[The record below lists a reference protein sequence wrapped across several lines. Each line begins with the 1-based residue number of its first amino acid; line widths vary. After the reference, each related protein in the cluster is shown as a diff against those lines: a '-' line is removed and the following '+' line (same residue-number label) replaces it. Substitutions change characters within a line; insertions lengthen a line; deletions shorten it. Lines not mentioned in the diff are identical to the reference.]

1 MQDESSPNFD
11 IKRYVGIL
19 HKRRYL
25 ALSIALVVISL
36 FTWGSFLWPKTYE
49 ASSTVFV
56 EKSSIMNPLIQ
67 GAGVSGNIE
76 ERVKNLR
83 NRMTSRNIIE
93 RVVKKLDLNVK
104 SKSDEQ
110 LDALVEGIQKRVE
123 VTVKGERNKETD
135 LFIISYKGKDPKT
148 VRDIVNTLVSEY
160 IEESLGF
167 QRDDAYG
174 AYEFID
180 SQLQEYKKQLEGS
193 DRANR
198 EFREKHPQMVPQSES
213 TVLTRIEGFQTAKI
227 ESEIRLKELARKKDN
242 LQKQLSGEK
251 ELTVAFV
258 TREGTPES
266 RLNHLNNQLMLLTT
280 KYTENY
286 PEVLKVKS
294 EIEEL
299 KKQIAQATGSLRE
312 NVGSETSTL
321 NPIYQQL
328 KEELAKTDAE
338 IESLRAR
345 QSELERQQD
354 VATSAL
360 RRMPKEQEEWS
371 KLQRD
376 RTSLQRTY
384 DDLQQKL
391 ERARV
396 SKNLELADKGM
407 TFKIAD
413 PAILPHLPVKPNRVQ
428 MIFLGILI
436 GVASGVGVAIGL
448 DSLDHS
454 FKDEDAL
461 TGGLNLPVLASIPQI
476 VTEED
481 VMSEAK
487 LDRKAFMAAGVYL
500 FIIGIVL
507 VEEVL
512 YRYMGVELV
521 KF

>member
-1 MQDESSPNFD
+1 MNSMQNEGSPNLD

-25 ALSIALVVISL
+25 ALSVALVVISL
-36 FTWGSFLWPKTYE
+36 FTWGSFIMPKKYE

-56 EKSSIMNPLIQ
+56 EKSSVMNPLIQ
-67 GAGVSGNIE
+67 GAGVAGNIE
-76 ERVKNLR
+76 ERLRNLR
-83 NRMTSRNIIE
+83 NRMTSKNIID
-93 RVVKKLDLNVK
+93 RVIKKLDLDVK
-104 SKSDEQ
+104 AKSVDQYENFIADVQ
-110 LDALVEGIQKRVE
+110 KNLDVR
-123 VTVKGERNKETD
+123 VKGGSSTD
-135 LFIISYKGKDPKT
+135 LFTIAYAGKDPKT
-148 VRDIVNTLVSEY
+148 VRDIVNTLISEY

-193 DRANR
+193 DKAIR
-198 EFREKHPQMVPQSES
+198 EFREKNPHLVPQSE
-213 TVLTRIEGFQTAKI
+213 TAVLTRIEGFQTAKI
-227 ESEIRLKELARKKDN
+227 DSEIRLKELARKREN

-251 ELTVAFV
+251 ELTVAMV
-258 TREGTPES
+258 TREGSPES
-266 RLNHLNNQLMLLTT
+266 RLNYLNNQLMMLTT

-299 KKQIAQATGSLRE
+299 KKQTAQATGELRG
-312 NVGSETSTL
+312 NVGAETSTL

-328 KEELAKTDAE
+328 KEELARTDVE

-376 RTSLQRTY
+376 RTALQRTY
-384 DDLQQKL
+384 DDLLQKL

-396 SKNLELADKGM
+396 SKNLEMADKGA
-407 TFKIAD
+407 TVEIVD
-413 PAILPHLPVKPNRVQ
+413 P
-428 MIFLGILI
+428 
-436 GVASGVGVAIGL
+436 
-448 DSLDHS
+448 
-454 FKDEDAL
+454 
-461 TGGLNLPVLASIPQI
+461 
-476 VTEED
+476 
-481 VMSEAK
+481 
-487 LDRKAFMAAGVYL
+487 
-500 FIIGIVL
+500 
-507 VEEVL
+507 
-512 YRYMGVELV
+512 
-521 KF
+521 